1 MAMATVHVGLSE
13 ILPAWSFLTNH
24 GLVLT
29 YVGRNPDS
37 TGLEIAR
44 QVGITERAVRKIVDD
59 LSSAG
64 YIEREKVGRR
74 NHYRINVTRPVRHLG
89 ERAVTVGELL
99 GLLWRDDRPAVAG
112 SSSTTAT

>member
-1 MAMATVHVGLSE
+1 MRNQNTCKQFHQLASSFEGKPMTAARVGPSE
-13 ILPAWSFLTNH
+13 LMPAWSFLTNH

-59 LSSAG
+59 LSTAG

-74 NHYRINVTRPVRHLG
+74 NRYSINVAR
-89 ERAVTVGELL
+89 
-99 GLLWRDDRPAVAG
+99 
-112 SSSTTAT
+112 

>member
-1 MAMATVHVGLSE
+1 MIEEKRMTEALLGPGKGL
-13 ILPAWSFLTNH
+13 PTWSFLTNH

-37 TGLEIAR
+37 TGREIAR
-44 QVGITERAVRKIVDD
+44 EVGITERAVRTIVDD
-59 LSSAG
+59 LSTAG
-64 YIEREKVGRR
+64 YIERERVGRR

-99 GLLWRDDRPAVAG
+99 RLLWRDDRPPVD
-112 SSSTTAT
+112 